1 MEHLDTQVREVY
13 ERVGLTMSLAQCLEH
28 RLAVLL
34 TCANDFGPD
43 GCTAERYDKVLRD
56 FLARPFGQMVSELC
70 DSVKL
75 PPELERRLRNAV
87 TIRNRLA
94 HRYFRESVG
103 EFVSP
108 DGRRV
113 MIEELDRLSDELNE
127 LDDHVERLQ
136 IAWLRQGVITLESLV
151 RCIETPPEEA

>member
-1 MEHLDTQVREVY
+1 
-13 ERVGLTMSLAQCLEH
+13 MSLAQCLEH

-34 TCANDFGPD
+34 TCANDFGPE

-56 FLARPFGQMVSELC
+56 FLSQTFGQLASELC

-75 PPELERRLRNAV
+75 RPELERRLREAV
-87 TIRNRLA
+87 TIRNQLA

-113 MIEELDRLSDELNE
+113 MIEELDRLTDELDE
-127 LDDHVERLQ
+127 LDDYVERLQ
-136 IAWLRQGVITLESLV
+136 VAWLHQRAITRETVVKS
-151 RCIETPPEEA
+151 IEMRPGEASHL